1 MRQFSNSRIGLKPL
15 CAAVPSERSVRVA
28 VIGLG
33 YVGLPLAAA
42 VASTGTNVIGIDIDL
57 EKVKVVNT
65 GQSPLRGHE
74 PGLADL
80 VKEQVS
86 MGRLRAS
93 LEPTSASGADVVA
106 GCVDT
111 PIDTP
116 PHDPSDKGV
125 KAAVAERAPVLKR
138 G

>member
-1 MRQFSNSRIGLKPL
+1 M
-15 CAAVPSERSVRVA
+15 RVA

-42 VASTGTNVIGIDIDL
+42 VAATGANVIGIDIDL

-86 MGRLRAS
+86 TGRLRAS
-93 LEPTSASGADVVA
+93 LEPTAASGADLVA
-106 GCVDT
+106 VRRER
-111 PIDTP
+111 PIDPTTP
-116 PHDPSDKGV
+116 APSSQEV
-125 KAAVAERAPVLKR
+125 NAALAGIA
-138 G
+138 